1 MLYDNLRII
10 TTLKFIFTIYDM
22 KRIILYMLLCSVASI
37 TAQSSITQ
45 KLGPFKELKVYNGI
59 DVVLVKS
66 NKVEA
71 VISGEKASK
80 VKFKAE
86 NNRLKIM
93 LNFPETTADGKAKIT
108 LYYNQD
114 IAIIDANEGAII
126 TSSQMEQEKLEV
138 KGQEGAFINIIV
150 AVKHL
155 KVKSTSGAVIK
166 LSGTAKNQYVDVDLG
181 ANYHG
186 YTLSVSAMNVVRA
199 GSGAKAEV
207 DAGETLDAKVSFGGT
222 IFYKGTPDVLVD
234 KKVIGGVIKQR
245 S

>member
-1 MLYDNLRII
+1 MFII
-10 TTLKFIFTIYDM
+10 DDM
-22 KRIILYMLLCSVASI
+22 KRVILVMLLFSFATI
-37 TAQSSITQ
+37 AAQSSITQ

-71 VISGEKASK
+71 VVSGEKASK
-80 VKFKAE
+80 VKFKTE

-108 LYYNQD
+108 LYYSHD
-114 IAIIDANEGAII
+114 IAIIDGNEGAII
-126 TSSQMEQEKLEV
+126 TSSQIEQDKIEI
-138 KGQEGAFINIIV
+138 KGQEGAFINIVV

-186 YTLSVSAMNVVRA
+186 YNLSVSAMNVVRA